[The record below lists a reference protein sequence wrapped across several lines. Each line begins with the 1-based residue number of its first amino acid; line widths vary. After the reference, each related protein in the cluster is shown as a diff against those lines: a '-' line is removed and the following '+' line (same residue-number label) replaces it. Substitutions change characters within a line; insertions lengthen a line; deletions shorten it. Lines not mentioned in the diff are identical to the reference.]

1 MKLEELIDIE
11 DVKEYVNDK
20 IKDGIIEWLK
30 ENFPS
35 LKEFVEKYKEELKAS
50 AKEEHG
56 WCKFRDAVFLPL
68 VFTAGM
74 YIFETTLDKILKET
88 LTKE

>member
-1 MKLEELIDIE
+1 MKLEELIDLE
-11 DVKEYVNDK
+11 DVKDYVNDK

-35 LKEFVEKYKEELKAS
+35 VKNFVVKYVEELKAS

-56 WCKFRDAVFLPL
+56 WCKFRDAIFLPL

-74 YIFETTLDKILKET
+74 YIFEKSLDKILKET
-88 LTKE
+88 LAKK